1 MQQQTLK
8 EQQSINSRRELEKKQ
23 EDENMAESE
32 GSLVLA
38 ECSVFTDMLT
48 VVSDWEEVD
57 DEKITDAM
65 RSLDKWQ
72 QQMNILERTYR
83 KFESMAVTHGFPATK
98 SEAIFAEYDTVKR
111 RFEEI

>member
-1 MQQQTLK
+1 
-8 EQQSINSRRELEKKQ
+8 
-23 EDENMAESE
+23 MAESE

-72 QQMNILERTYR
+72 QQMNILERTSHPQIYCTVIGADVFKVLYR
-83 KFESMAVTHGFPATK
+83 FNSLSRIKVSSYCDLA
-98 SEAIFAEYDTVKR
+98 
-111 RFEEI
+111 